1 MRERVPI
8 ILSILIFASLS
19 ILCAGTSEGF
29 LEADGCTHYMYARW
43 AFEYPVYFVDI
54 WGRPFKTALYA
65 PAAAT
70 VGLIG
75 VRLTSLAVAITI
87 AFIAY
92 FIARGQKYRWPA
104 LAVIFTFA
112 QPVLFL
118 HSFSE
123 LTELPFAM
131 LLGAAFLAYQR
142 RRWWALTVL
151 AGLLPLSRPEGFG
164 FVALAAVLLA
174 CHRKWLWVLILAVP
188 VMGWQIAGSILYREP
203 GDWWRWLAK
212 HWPYAGDSLY
222 AAGPIWHFV
231 ALLPAVVGPAI
242 VPFVIVGMLRQ
253 VHHEETKP
261 EGDSSFL
268 RSFVVNHL
276 ARCDVLIAV
285 IPLMILVGHSVL
297 YWLGKMASNGEVR
310 YMLIV
315 APFWALLACRGWGWA
330 WERMFSRAAAADSSL
345 GRQPQESVRPG
356 ASRAGANEGDS
367 ADLPLASVAPSGLA
381 RDAAASPGADAP
393 GHSLPPLRGSPTPA
407 AGGESWQRS
416 GESPSPLR
424 GWRSPYLWAGVLA
437 ILPILANRAYK
448 VLPLVQTEDWQTA
461 ARIAE
466 WYKISGVSRDYP
478 YLLAAH
484 PGVAYALDWS
494 LLDPR
499 LREFNRENVAACPD
513 GTVLVWDAIYGEHN
527 ADRRK
532 SVRMNDVAAP
542 WVPVHSTRDRLATQ
556 ARRRDSANTVVVA
569 PAWQIALS
577 GRTASGAATDG
588 EADAR

>member
-8 ILSILIFASLS
+8 ILSILVFASLS
-19 ILCAGTSEGF
+19 IVCAVTSEGF

-70 VGLIG
+70 LGLIG
-75 VRLTSLAVAITI
+75 VRLTSLAVAIAI

-92 FIARGQKYRWPA
+92 AIARGQQYRWPA

-112 QPVLFL
+112 QPILFL

-131 LLGAAFLAYQR
+131 LLGGAFLAYQR
-142 RRWWALTVL
+142 RQWWALTVL

-164 FVALAAVLLA
+164 FVALAAILLA
-174 CHRKWLWVLILAVP
+174 AHRKWLWLPILAAP
-188 VMGWQIAGSILYREP
+188 VMAWQIAGAMLYREP

-231 ALLPAVVGPAI
+231 ALLPAVVGPL
-242 VPFVIVGMLRQ
+242 VFPFVLLGIQARRHGG
-253 VHHEETKP
+253 TKARS
-261 EGDSSFL
+261 ERAGREALSSRAYVPTCLHAF
-268 RSFVVNHL
+268 FANHRY
-276 ARCDVLIAV
+276 RCDVLIAA

-315 APFWALLACRGWGWA
+315 APFWALLACRGWGWVWNA
-330 WERMFSRAAAADSSL
+330 LF
-345 GRQPQESVRPG
+345 PRPG
-356 ASRAGANEGDS
+356 ER
-367 ADLPLASVAPSGLA
+367 
-381 RDAAASPGADAP
+381 
-393 GHSLPPLRGSPTPA
+393 
-407 AGGESWQRS
+407 
-416 GESPSPLR
+416 R
-424 GWRSPYLWAGVLA
+424 GWRSPCFWAGVMAL
-437 ILPILANRAYK
+437 LPIFANRAYK
-448 VLPLVQTEDWQTA
+448 VLPLVQTEDWKTA

-466 WYKISGVSRDYP
+466 WYKTSGVAKDYP
-478 YLLAAH
+478 QVMVSH
-484 PGVAYALDWS
+484 PGVVYALDWS

-513 GTVLVWDAIYGEHN
+513 GTVLIWDAIYGEHN

-532 SVRMNDVAAP
+532 SVRSSEIGASWIPDSA
-542 WVPVHSTRDRLATQ
+542 TLDRLVP
-556 ARRRDSANTVVVA
+556 RKRI
-569 PAWQIALS
+569 P
-577 GRTASGAATDG
+577 GRNGLDIRHWAIYISDRAVDG
-588 EADAR
+588 SPTPTKSSEHEPWLQF